1 MPGHQKHHIIPQS
14 TKHPLLDRLGFD
26 VHQNKKIIQL
36 PTNPSIDA
44 TRTNHKGRHN
54 SAYDRMI
61 LNRLDAIKSL
71 NASDHIKMH
80 LDDMMENIGDDLRH
94 KRVKLNCN

>member
-1 MPGHQKHHIIPQS
+1 MF
-14 TKHPLLDRLGFD
+14 TKI
-26 VHQNKKIIQL
+26 KKNIQL

-61 LNRLDAIKSL
+61 LNRLGAIKSL
-71 NASDHIKMH
+71 NASDHIKNAFGRY
-80 LDDMMENIGDDLRH
+80 DGEYW
-94 KRVKLNCN
+94 